1 MSNSINF
8 KEKPTELIPYNF
20 GDTVVRNNFVYF
32 LILSYALSRG
42 NFIIQKVFFTLMEK
56 RFGFHYEETTENF
69 YNEGGFDAF
78 SKEEQGIFMNAFR
91 NVKKHME
98 KYTELEIEDEV
109 RDEVNGLYD
118 RPLNEGTIAFNTAI
132 DYFDFDQINS
142 INANLIKSLEP
153 DEIFYIIDAFD
164 IKKIK
169 YYLIVDYK
177 KSVYLDTLFC
187 LSLFSIII

>member
-1 MSNSINF
+1 MSKSINF
-8 KEKPTELIPYNF
+8 TEKPTEIVSYNF

-56 RFGFHYEETTENF
+56 RFDFHYEESIKNF

-78 SKEEQGIFMNAFR
+78 SKEEQDIFMSAFR

-98 KYTELEIEDEV
+98 KYIELEIEDEV

-118 RPLNEGTIAFNTAI
+118 RPLTQVTIAFTTAI

-142 INANLIKSLEP
+142 IPEFSKTAQEFNKKFEDSL
-153 DEIFYIIDAFD
+153 
-164 IKKIK
+164 K
-169 YYLIVDYK
+169 
-177 KSVYLDTLFC
+177 
-187 LSLFSIII
+187 